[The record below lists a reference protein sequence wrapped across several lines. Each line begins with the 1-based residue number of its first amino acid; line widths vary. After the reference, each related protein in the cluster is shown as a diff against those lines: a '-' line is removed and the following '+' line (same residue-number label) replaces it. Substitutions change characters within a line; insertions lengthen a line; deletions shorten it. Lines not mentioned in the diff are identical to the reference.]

1 MTVTVLIADDHP
13 LVRRGL
19 RNLLESEPDL
29 VVAGEAEDGLQVL
42 QMAEKFHP
50 DVMVVDLMMPNL
62 NGLEVIRTVRHRMP
76 QTRMIVLSMQR
87 ADPYVVEAFKAGATG
102 YVLKDGAPGEV
113 IHAIRESLQ
122 DRTYLSPRLSDR
134 LTESPFEEIRDV
146 SPDAYES
153 LTERERQVF
162 QMAAEG
168 KTASEIARAL
178 SISPRTAEVH
188 RGRVMDKLGVHNQ
201 TELVKYAVKR
211 GILSVEN

>member
-19 RNLLESEPDL
+19 RNLLDSEPDL
-29 VVAGEAEDGLQVL
+29 KVVGEAEDGLQVL
-42 QMAEKFHP
+42 QMAEKIHP

-62 NGLEVIRTVRHRMP
+62 NGLEVIQTVQHRLP
-76 QTRMIVLSMQR
+76 RTRMIVLSMQR

-113 IHAIRESLQ
+113 VHAIHEALR
-122 DRTYLSPRLSDR
+122 DTKYLSPGLSERLRGSA
-134 LTESPFEEIRDV
+134 FEEVQDL
-146 SPDAYES
+146 SPDAYAS

-168 KTASEIARAL
+168 KTSSEIAHTL
-178 SISPRTAEVH
+178 CISPRTAEVH

-201 TELVKYAVKR
+201 TELVKYAIQR
-211 GILSVEN
+211 GILSIDI